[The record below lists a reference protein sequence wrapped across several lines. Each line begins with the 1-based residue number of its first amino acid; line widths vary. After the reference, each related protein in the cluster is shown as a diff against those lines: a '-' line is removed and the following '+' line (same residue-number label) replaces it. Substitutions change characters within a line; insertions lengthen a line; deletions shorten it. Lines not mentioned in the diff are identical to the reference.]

1 MTPAMKMNKAAAN
14 TFEHTENKQQGL
26 IYTEFLNNNKFN
38 TDQPIR
44 WHLNSATSVIVGL
57 MIIFALCF
65 IWQVCKKKN
74 MKNKCLK
81 QCRVTEETFEEQEL
95 SMSFTTRGSPRAETI
110 PVYSAD

>member
-26 IYTEFLNNNKFN
+26 INTEFLNNNKFN

-57 MIIFALCF
+57 MIIFALSF

-74 MKNKCLK
+74 MKKKCTFISLK
-81 QCRVTEETFEEQEL
+81 QCRVTEETFEKPEL
-95 SMSFTTRGSPRAETI
+95 SMSFSTRKHTSLF
-110 PVYSAD
+110 DN